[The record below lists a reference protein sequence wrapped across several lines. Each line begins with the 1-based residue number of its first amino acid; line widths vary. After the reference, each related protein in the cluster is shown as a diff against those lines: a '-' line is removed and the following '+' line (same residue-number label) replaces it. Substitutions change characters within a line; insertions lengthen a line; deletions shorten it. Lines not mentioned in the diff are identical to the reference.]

1 MNKGLAYPLLAIAL
15 LLVAAVVIGALSREP
30 QLVIPPVNQ
39 APLADEN
46 KAVIAAVAINE
57 PIQPIPVITVD
68 TDKAALGERLF
79 YDPRL
84 SHDNSISCYSCHDLG
99 RGGTDHRQH
108 SIGVGGAMGSVN
120 TLTVFNA
127 ALNFRNFWNGRADD
141 LKEQLDQVIASTTE
155 LASSWPEVIAKLKQ
169 DPDYVLQF
177 TAAFEKSNNKNRC
190 SGKSCA
196 DLVNRET
203 VTAAIVEFERSLIT
217 PNSRF
222 DRYLLGDESAITAEE
237 KAGYALFKSYGCV
250 ACHQGRNVGGNMFQ
264 IFGVMDD
271 YFANRGHITDAD
283 YGRFNVTGREEDRF
297 HFRVPS
303 LRNVALTAPYFHDG
317 TAESL
322 DQAVMVMARYQLG
335 VTMPAEDVGLI
346 VKFLGTLT
354 GEYKGQPL

>member
-1 MNKGLAYPLLAIAL
+1 
-15 LLVAAVVIGALSREP
+15 
-30 QLVIPPVNQ
+30 
-39 APLADEN
+39 
-46 KAVIAAVAINE
+46 
-57 PIQPIPVITVD
+57 
-68 TDKAALGERLF
+68 
-79 YDPRL
+79 
-84 SHDNSISCYSCHDLG
+84 
-99 RGGTDHRQH
+99 
-108 SIGVGGAMGSVN
+108 
-120 TLTVFNA
+120 
-127 ALNFRNFWNGRADD
+127 
-141 LKEQLDQVIASTTE
+141 
-155 LASSWPEVIAKLKQ
+155 
-169 DPDYVLQF
+169 
-177 TAAFEKSNNKNRC
+177 
-190 SGKSCA
+190 
-196 DLVNRET
+196 
-203 VTAAIVEFERSLIT
+203 VEFERSLIT